1 MSSIGDSIRDALDGV
16 GYSLGDLGDTISN
29 AFDFSSNLDINGNLA
44 VIILGAIIIIPLLFI
59 SDALS
64 ERIKKRRGVP
74 GDDEPRR
81 HVDGVE
87 RPAVE
92 APPAE
97 DWIDGALTS
106 AAQALRPIAA
116 RALDVVDGLAGTT
129 EPGAETRA
137 LESAPHDD
145 PLGRRMP
152 RTIADLP
159 LGDSA
164 QADQLRGTLAQL
176 VTYAD
181 EYATLCP
188 TATGQTLASAAVPVP
203 PGGHGAQVAVA
214 LRAIVTRTVQ
224 LFDRLAVKGSDQQ
237 VRLAVVSFTDI
248 LGKVAQ
254 VASPHYLGDMLTH
267 PELWNRPAERVAAVQ
282 AALTDVEAQLV
293 ANIRQVNE
301 ATELDFTV
309 ALATLAAAA
318 PDNALERLYA
328 TDGT

>member
-188 TATGQTLASAAVPVP
+188 TAAEASVWP
-203 PGGHGAQVAVA
+203 VAVA